1 MSEWIARGTHEE
13 IFQAALADTKKYC
26 VLWRLHGWPKTSVE
40 QHYEWLS
47 RGKEYFQ
54 PDEKL
59 ELLGSKLRAMH
70 AAHKVPV
77 PSYFTQTTI
86 SGYDL
91 YKIEEP

>member
-13 IFQAALADTKKYC
+13 IFQAALEDVKKYC
-26 VLWRLHGWPKTSVE
+26 TLWRLRGWSKTAIE

-47 RGKEYFQ
+47 GKGEPF
-54 PDEKL
+54 PADAKL
-59 ELLGSKLRAMH
+59 GTMSSKLRAMH